1 MSTCQVFTV
10 DSHES
15 GTDERKIKIYDNYFK
30 KMQNLK
36 KTFDPNMS
44 QEKKDN
50 YYKNL
55 KIIKQKREKEELSEM
70 KKLLVQTV
78 DPKNINDGDLIE
90 DLAESGYR
98 TSGVYMISKKG
109 KTVQVLDLGRHYDDY
124 GYVDGDLFSL
134 SKEKESGYWAYAPFT
149 EAYWHSDDLAEPV
162 SVKYWKNPSPNKIS
176 MHGGKS
182 ILDIGW
188 IKLVFPC
195 SEDRLL
201 YFLRKAQK
209 QVKALYFF
217 SSDTDY
223 VNINEYMMPHDLES
237 ILSGEA
243 PIQHQQQQHQQQQQK
258 MKDVKMKKR
267 PSPSQSATLYQ
278 VGQMKKGNDGNMYQV
293 KQNKNKVKRWVKMKV
308 PKQVQVPKKE
318 KTKECPND
326 KILNP
331 KTKRCVSKK
340 GAIGKAL
347 SKL

>member
-10 DSHES
+10 DSHKS
-15 GTDERKIKIYDNYFK
+15 GTDKRKIKIHEKYAK
-30 KMQNLK
+30 KMEILK

-44 QEKKDN
+44 QKKKDN

-55 KIIKQKREKEELSEM
+55 KIINQKREKEELSEM
-70 KKLLVQTV
+70 KKLLVQAV

-98 TSGVYMISKKG
+98 TNGVYMISKKG
-109 KTVQVLDLGRHYDDY
+109 KTVKVLDLGRHYDDY
-124 GYVDGDLFSL
+124 GYVDGDFFSL
-134 SKEKESGYWAYAPFT
+134 SKEKESGYWDHAPFT
-149 EAYWHSDDLAEPV
+149 KAYWNSDDLAEPV
-162 SVKYWKNPSPNKIS
+162 SVNYWKNPSPKKIS
-176 MHGGKS
+176 TRGGKS

-217 SSDTDY
+217 SSKTDY
-223 VNINEYMMPHDLES
+223 VKINEYMMPYDLES

-243 PIQHQQQQHQQQQQK
+243 PIQHQQKIEH
-258 MKDVKMKKR
+258 VKMKKR

-278 VGQMKKGNDGNMYQV
+278 VGQKKQGNDGNMYQV

-308 PKQVQVPKKE
+308 SKQAQVPKKE
-318 KTKECPND
+318 KSKECPED

-331 KTKRCVSKK
+331 KTKRCVSNK
-340 GAIGKAL
+340 GGIGKAL